1 MTDYA
6 DIEPISNSDLA
17 LRCSSWRLG
26 DRSLDPRLIW
36 DRLNFKQ
43 KEFARS
49 EARKTHSLSSA
60 PRSVA
65 GGRVRPA
72 LLHLRGWG
80 CTSGLLSLTRPQS
93 WTTTRGPGPR
103 GRLRPTEGDP

>member
-49 EARKTHSLSSA
+49 EARKNAFSLKCAAVRRWREGPPGTPPPPGVGLYVWA
-60 PRSVA
+60 PVPDS
-65 GGRVRPA
+65 PA
-72 LLHLRGWG
+72 ELDDDEG
-80 CTSGLLSLTRPQS
+80 T
-93 WTTTRGPGPR
+93 GP
-103 GRLRPTEGDP
+103 